1 MELAFLGTGA
11 AYSLERYN
19 GAVLVDRHVLLDA
32 GAPILPHMHRL
43 GMDPGNVDAVFL
55 THFHGDHLAGLIPF
69 LCYRAFE
76 ARRPLTIVAPPGG
89 EERVTRLLGA
99 AWGDDEWREFQAA
112 LPLRHEPADGGGE
125 VAGVRFT
132 PVRLDHGHH
141 GGTGYRL
148 WFGDRL
154 LAYAGDTEATAP
166 LDELVQGADVA
177 ITEATGPG
185 AIASHTSFD
194 EAAALAARH
203 PGTRF
208 IFNHVHHGDP
218 PGAAHDLEVLHV

>member
-43 GMDPGNVDAVFL
+43 GMDPGDVDAVFL

-69 LCYRAFE
+69 LCYRALE
-76 ARRPLTIVAPPGG
+76 APRPLTIVAPPGG
-89 EERVTRLLGA
+89 EDRISRLLGA
-99 AWGDDEWREFQAA
+99 AWGDEEWKEFQSA
-112 LPLRHEPADGGGE
+112 LPLRHQPADGGGQ
-125 VAGVRFT
+125 VPGVRFT
-132 PVRLDHGHH
+132 VVRLDHGRH

-154 LAYAGDTEATAP
+154 LVYAGDTEATAP
-166 LDELVQGADVA
+166 LDELVQG
-177 ITEATGPG
+177 
-185 AIASHTSFD
+185 
-194 EAAALAARH
+194 
-203 PGTRF
+203 
-208 IFNHVHHGDP
+208 
-218 PGAAHDLEVLHV
+218 